1 MSECHVLV
9 EIMCTIGRCEL
20 CQVFTVQKIRR
31 QNHRVPEYGVPYGVP
46 EYGVGGGEHDGLP
59 LQQVEVPHPHRH
71 AEREPVQEA
80 LEEPLEGVETSR
92 DVLIQQVLLQP
103 PQLLVKNLKLEM
115 IRNSNL

>member
-1 MSECHVLV
+1 MSYAKYL
-9 EIMCTIGRCEL
+9 L
-20 CQVFTVQKIRR
+20 CRKYEDRTTVYLSMVY
-31 QNHRVPEYGVPYGVP
+31 HMVYLSMVYHMVYLSMVYHVP

>member
-1 MSECHVLV
+1 MSYAKYL
-9 EIMCTIGRCEL
+9 L
-20 CQVFTVQKIRR
+20 CRKYEDRTTVYLSMVY
-31 QNHRVPEYGVPYGVP
+31 HMVYLSMVYHVP

-71 AEREPVQEA
+71 AERQPVQEA